1 MQWLEKFEGLE
12 VRFLK
17 APNGEPVVVG
27 ADLLNGLKGDKYNAA
42 NIIKNNVRAKWWIDL
57 PNPNGGK
64 PIRCLFEPGAYQLAG
79 NPMFQSEF
87 AEKFQD
93 WLYEEVLPKLRA
105 SGGYIMPTAS
115 SEQLEAL
122 QAEISTIQQERDKAI
137 WQRDRAEFSMGL
149 STAELQD
156 LKVELSFIY
165 SEALPQFVEI
175 VNRLSII
182 GLEFENSLRD
192 DLADFRCDMAHKRIK
207 SEKYFDNPKLMP
219 SSKTSLATLRREL
232 NKLEEKKLL
241 PKVTK
246 LLELLAKKS
255 DTALTVV

>member
-1 MQWLEKFEGLE
+1 MSQLLNIFDCSETKQYFVDDDGVLWLHGHLTCQRLGFKNPSRDIQLHTEVDERQKVSLGGLE
-12 VRFLK
+12 DVWFVSEYGVWGMALVAKTVEAKNFKRYLK
-17 APNGEPVVVG
+17 R
-27 ADLLNGLKGDKYNAA
+27 D
-42 NIIKNNVRAKWWIDL
+42 
-57 PNPNGGK
+57 
-64 PIRCLFEPGAYQLAG
+64 
-79 NPMFQSEF
+79 
-87 AEKFQD
+87 
-93 WLYEEVLPKLRA
+93 VLPAIRTK
-105 SGGYIMPTAS
+105 GGYIAPTAS

-156 LKVELSFIY
+156 LKAELSFIY

-175 VNRLSII
+175 VNKLTII

-255 DTALTVV
+255 DTALTVL